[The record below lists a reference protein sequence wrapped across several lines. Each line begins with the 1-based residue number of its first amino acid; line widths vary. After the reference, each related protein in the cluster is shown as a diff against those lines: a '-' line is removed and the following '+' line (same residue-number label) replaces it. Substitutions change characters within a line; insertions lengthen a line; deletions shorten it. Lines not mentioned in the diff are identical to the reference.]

1 MAQTEGGHADGSR
14 SFGTHPGVA
23 RRRGGMAAGTMGG
36 MNEDAR
42 RCVTRTR
49 GKTTVIATV
58 TRLVRRIIGAVEVFG
73 GEDAGG
79 EEVGA
84 RARDVSGERRG
95 LGGARGK
102 EDDGARDDGEGAQG
116 EGGDDVHRG
125 LGGRDA
131 REVSRS
137 IGRSARGVASRLVRR
152 AREAR
157 ERRGT
162 RSTRERTATACARAL
177 GESSMWVNAA
187 HHAATIA
194 APMVPARG
202 ETREL
207 GTVSRASRD
216 TRAHSRSRAP
226 ARASLSL
233 VAPT

>member
-116 EGGDDVHRG
+116 EGGDDVRRG

-137 IGRSARGVASRLVRR
+137 IGRR

-207 GTVSRASRD
+207 GTVSRLSRD
-216 TRAHSRSRAP
+216 TRAHSRSRAR

>member
-1 MAQTEGGHADGSR
+1 
-14 SFGTHPGVA
+14 
-23 RRRGGMAAGTMGG
+23 MAAGTMGG

-95 LGGARGK
+95 LDGARGK

-137 IGRSARGVASRLVRR
+137 VGRSARGVASRLV
-152 AREAR
+152 
-157 ERRGT
+157 
-162 RSTRERTATACARAL
+162 
-177 GESSMWVNAA
+177 
-187 HHAATIA
+187 
-194 APMVPARG
+194 
-202 ETREL
+202 
-207 GTVSRASRD
+207 
-216 TRAHSRSRAP
+216 
-226 ARASLSL
+226 
-233 VAPT
+233 

>member
-137 IGRSARGVASRLVRR
+137 VGRSARGVASRLV
-152 AREAR
+152 
-157 ERRGT
+157 
-162 RSTRERTATACARAL
+162 
-177 GESSMWVNAA
+177 
-187 HHAATIA
+187 
-194 APMVPARG
+194 
-202 ETREL
+202 
-207 GTVSRASRD
+207 
-216 TRAHSRSRAP
+216 
-226 ARASLSL
+226 
-233 VAPT
+233 

>member
-1 MAQTEGGHADGSR
+1 MDDGA
-14 SFGTHPGVA
+14 TLD
-23 RRRGGMAAGTMGG
+23 
-36 MNEDAR
+36 DAR
-42 RCVTRTR
+42 RVLARIGRER

-116 EGGDDVHRG
+116 EGGDDVRRG

-137 IGRSARGVASRLVRR
+137 IGRH

-187 HHAATIA
+187 YHAATIA
-194 APMVPARG
+194 APMVP
-202 ETREL
+202 E
-207 GTVSRASRD
+207 
-216 TRAHSRSRAP
+216 
-226 ARASLSL
+226 
-233 VAPT
+233 

>member
-1 MAQTEGGHADGSR
+1 MAQTEGAQTEGADGSR
-14 SFGTHPGVA
+14 SCRTHPGVA
-23 RRRGGMAAGTMGG
+23 RRMGG
-36 MNEDAR
+36 MDDGATLDDAR
-42 RCVTRTR
+42 RVLARIGRER

-116 EGGDDVHRG
+116 EGGDDVRRG

-137 IGRSARGVASRLVRR
+137 IGRR

-194 APMVPARG
+194 APMVP
-202 ETREL
+202 E
-207 GTVSRASRD
+207 
-216 TRAHSRSRAP
+216 
-226 ARASLSL
+226 
-233 VAPT
+233 

>member
-1 MAQTEGGHADGSR
+1 
-14 SFGTHPGVA
+14 
-23 RRRGGMAAGTMGG
+23 MGG
-36 MNEDAR
+36 MDDGATLDDAR
-42 RCVTRTR
+42 RVLARIGRER

-116 EGGDDVHRG
+116 EGGDDVRRG

-137 IGRSARGVASRLVRR
+137 IGRRARARGAASRTSRDSVDARTHRHRVR
-152 AREAR
+152 
-157 ERRGT
+157 
-162 RSTRERTATACARAL
+162 ARAL

-194 APMVPARG
+194 APMVPA
-202 ETREL
+202 
-207 GTVSRASRD
+207 
-216 TRAHSRSRAP
+216 
-226 ARASLSL
+226 
-233 VAPT
+233 

>member
-1 MAQTEGGHADGSR
+1 
-14 SFGTHPGVA
+14 
-23 RRRGGMAAGTMGG
+23 MGG
-36 MNEDAR
+36 MDDGATLDDAR
-42 RCVTRTR
+42 RALAADVRER

-79 EEVGA
+79 EKVGA

-116 EGGDDVHRG
+116 EGGDDVRRG

-137 IGRSARGVASRLVRR
+137 VGRR
-152 AREAR
+152 ARLVSARLVWNAREAS

-177 GESSMWVNAA
+177 GEISMWVNAA

-194 APMVPARG
+194 APMVPG
-202 ETREL
+202 
-207 GTVSRASRD
+207 
-216 TRAHSRSRAP
+216 
-226 ARASLSL
+226 
-233 VAPT
+233 

>member
-1 MAQTEGGHADGSR
+1 MAQTEGAQTEGADGSR
-14 SFGTHPGVA
+14 SCRTHPGVA
-23 RRRGGMAAGTMGG
+23 RRMGG
-36 MNEDAR
+36 MDDGATLDDAR
-42 RCVTRTR
+42 RALAHIGRER

-116 EGGDDVHRG
+116 EGGDDVRRG

-137 IGRSARGVASRLVRR
+137 IGRRARGARTSRDSVDARTHRHRVRARARRELDVGQRDAPRGDDRR
-152 AREAR
+152 ADGA
-157 ERRGT
+157 
-162 RSTRERTATACARAL
+162 
-177 GESSMWVNAA
+177 
-187 HHAATIA
+187 
-194 APMVPARG
+194 
-202 ETREL
+202 
-207 GTVSRASRD
+207 
-216 TRAHSRSRAP
+216 
-226 ARASLSL
+226 
-233 VAPT
+233 

>member
-1 MAQTEGGHADGSR
+1 MDDGA
-14 SFGTHPGVA
+14 TLD
-23 RRRGGMAAGTMGG
+23 
-36 MNEDAR
+36 DAR
-42 RCVTRTR
+42 RALAHIGRER

-116 EGGDDVHRG
+116 EGGDDVRRG

-137 IGRSARGVASRLVRR
+137 IGRRARGVAARRPTRARGARTSRDSVDARTHRHRVRARARRELDVGQRGAPRGDDRR
-152 AREAR
+152 ADGA
-157 ERRGT
+157 
-162 RSTRERTATACARAL
+162 
-177 GESSMWVNAA
+177 
-187 HHAATIA
+187 
-194 APMVPARG
+194 
-202 ETREL
+202 
-207 GTVSRASRD
+207 
-216 TRAHSRSRAP
+216 
-226 ARASLSL
+226 
-233 VAPT
+233 